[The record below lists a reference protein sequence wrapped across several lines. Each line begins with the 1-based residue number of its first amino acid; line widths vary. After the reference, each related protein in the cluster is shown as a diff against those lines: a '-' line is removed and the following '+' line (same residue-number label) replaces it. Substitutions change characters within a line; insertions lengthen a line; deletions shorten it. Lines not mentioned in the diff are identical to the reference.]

1 MLFKKSFS
9 MDKIA
14 KVAIAGCSS
23 PYLFYWNNTT
33 RVTNDLSVIR
43 RIDYLPIRIF
53 KSIISQ
59 QLKERR
65 YGRLNI
71 RIVIFL
77 NNKKIVDGHFEGSD
91 PSKNS
96 ITVTE
101 LPF

>member
-9 MDKIA
+9 TDKIA
-14 KVAIAGCSS
+14 KITMSGVSS

-33 RVTNDLSVIR
+33 RVTDELSVIR
-43 RIDYLPIRIF
+43 KIDYLPIRIF
-53 KSIISQ
+53 KSIITHQ
-59 QLKERR
+59 HKERR
-65 YGRLNI
+65 YGNSI

-77 NNKKIVDGHFEGSD
+77 NNKKIVDGCFEGSD